1 MRVIFAGTPAF
12 AERALAALLQAG
24 HEIVLVLTRPDKP
37 AGRGQ
42 QMHASQVKRLAL
54 AHGLPVYQPRTL
66 RDAEPLQRIAQAAAD
81 VMVVAAYGL
90 ILPAAVLQ
98 LPRFGCLNIHASLLP
113 RWRGAA
119 PIQRAVEAG
128 DAETGITIMQMD
140 EGLDT
145 GPMLLAQATPI
156 TGEDTGGSVHDRLA
170 GIGAQLIVQALARLE
185 SGALRPV
192 PQPEQGV
199 TYAAKIEKSQMAID
213 WREPA
218 ARVADRIRAFD
229 PFPGCTARL
238 ARLPEPLKI
247 WRARP
252 LAAAEVAAAGP
263 SAPGT
268 VIRRSGDELVVACGE
283 GALSL
288 QELQKPGGRR
298 LPVREFLSGFP
309 VAAGE
314 RFSCAGEEKSEA

>member
-42 QMHASQVKRLAL
+42 QMHASPVKRLAL
-54 AHGLPVYQPRTL
+54 EHGLPVYQPRTL

>member
-42 QMHASQVKRLAL
+42 QMHASPVKRLAL
-54 AHGLPVYQPRTL
+54 EHGLPVYQPRTL

-98 LPRFGCLNIHASLLP
+98 QPRFGCLNIHASLLP

-185 SGALRPV
+185 RGALRPV